1 MIFFFFIFIYL
12 FIFLLSGCKFMSE
25 MNLRQFGFTKD
36 ACGPPTHILKPKEE
50 HKNLNK
56 YEFKYIFINTN

>member
-1 MIFFFFIFIYL
+1 
-12 FIFLLSGCKFMSE
+12 MSE